1 MSDLPPDAPAP
12 RRRDLLRA
20 LALGGLAAAPALAD
34 EPANTKPDEPKPP
47 TEADA
52 RMALIVA
59 RFGAHL
65 DEAARKA
72 VRAEVA
78 AQVRRAESL
87 RKLPLDNGTGP
98 YPVFVPY
105 RAPLS

>member
-1 MSDLPPDAPAP
+1 MPDLPPDAGIP

-20 LALGGLAAAPALAD
+20 LALGGLIAAPAAAD
-34 EPANTKPDEPKPP
+34 EPAAKPEEPPP

-52 RMALIVA
+52 RMAIVLA
-59 RFGAHL
+59 RFGKHL
-65 DEAARKA
+65 DADARKA

-87 RKLPLDNGTGP
+87 RKIPLENGTGP

-105 RAPLS
+105 RAPLA